1 MSHQPGTIP
10 VVTNTCLPP
19 ECGPTKPLGGAD
31 IGVCPTRLHHD
42 RFTTAERIFDEVRA
56 RDAQRGIEHENR
68 VLATMAEIHRDVV
81 QIASGTDAEE
91 RTLKAMCAGA
101 AFIVGGRLRST
112 DGILVGAPDLLVRLD
127 GGYAPVEVKNH
138 KIEGSRGIPA
148 KASPLGAIATTPD
161 DETKFRG
168 NRRRDLLQVA
178 HYRRLLSE
186 VGHASSSPVG
196 GVIGSEEPYSC
207 LWVDVTA
214 GEPSIMKEYEALRSH
229 ALDAIRFGI
238 EHPEAPREKPWWRAE
253 CSRCDWATLC
263 KSQLVARN
271 DVTLLTRVGQNDRAA
286 LARNGITR
294 IDEVAA
300 LDPADERLP
309 ESSVVYQA
317 RARTAGR
324 LLRRDDGPGV
334 LVVPSARREIDFDIE
349 TYNGQ
354 IYLAGFLTTVDG
366 VSTYEPIA
374 DWTGT
379 EEGERSLVEAM
390 FARLATLTDGDTI
403 TQHWT
408 EYEQRILKAA
418 GERHGLSIPG
428 FDSIADWFDQNAV
441 DLCDWTRRNF
451 ASPNGY
457 GLKVIAPLCGF
468 TWRDEDPGGRQSE
481 IWFERMLTGD
491 LAMRDRILVY
501 NEDDVIAQREIRR
514 WVRAQDI
521 GDGPGSAIPSVLDWP
536 LGPITSPEHGT

>member
-1 MSHQPGTIP
+1 MSQRAGRIRG
-10 VVTNTCLPP
+10 VTNSYLPP
-19 ECGPTKPLGGAD
+19 QRTPTKRLGGAD
-31 IGVCPTRLHHD
+31 IGVCLTRLHHD
-42 RFTTAERIFDEVRA
+42 RFTAAERVFDEVRT
-56 RDAQRGIEHENR
+56 RDADRGIEHESR
-68 VLATMAEIHRDVV
+68 VLAAMAEIHRDVA

-91 RTLKAMCAGA
+91 RTLNAMAAGT
-101 AFIVGGRLRST
+101 AFIVGGRLGST
-112 DGILVGAPDLLVRLD
+112 DRTLVGAPDLLVRLD

-138 KIEGSRGIPA
+138 KVAGTNGIPA
-148 KASPLGAIATTPD
+148 TATALQSITA
-161 DETKFRG
+161 TNSAAAKFRG

-178 HYRRLLSE
+178 HYRHLLSE
-186 VGHASSSPVG
+186 IGHASSSPVG
-196 GVIGSEEPYSC
+196 GVIGSEEPYGC
-207 LWVDVTA
+207 LWVDLTA
-214 GEPSIMKEYEALRSH
+214 GEPSIMEEYEALRSD
-229 ALDAIRFGI
+229 ALDAIRFGS
-238 EHPEAPREKPWWRAE
+238 ENLASPRAEPWWRGE

-263 KSQLVARN
+263 KAQLAARN
-271 DVTLLTRVGQNDRAA
+271 DVTLLTRVGQDDRAA

-294 IDEVAA
+294 IDEIAT

-317 RARTAGR
+317 RARTAGH
-324 LLRRDDGPGV
+324 LLRRDGGAGA
-334 LVVPSARREIDFDIE
+334 LAVPSAPREVDFDIE

-481 IWFERMLTGD
+481 IWFERMLAGD
-491 LAMRDRILVY
+491 LTMRDRLLAY
-501 NEDDVIAQREIRR
+501 NEDDVIAQREVRR
-514 WVRAQDI
+514 WVRAQDD
-521 GDGPGSAIPSVLDWP
+521 GGGPGTAIPSVHTWP
-536 LGPITSPEHGT
+536 LELSDSP